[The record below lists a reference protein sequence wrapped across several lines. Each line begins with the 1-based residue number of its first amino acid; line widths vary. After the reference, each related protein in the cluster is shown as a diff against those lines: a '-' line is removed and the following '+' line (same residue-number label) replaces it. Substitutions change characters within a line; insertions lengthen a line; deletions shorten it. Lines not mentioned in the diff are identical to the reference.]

1 LETTIDTTQQL
12 DPTRWLDSHGNCL
25 YRYALMRVHDAAIAE
40 DLSQETLLAAI
51 RSSQSHVGRSS
62 ERTWPFG
69 IMKHNVI
76 DYFGRVAR
84 TTQLNDR

>member
-1 LETTIDTTQQL
+1 
-12 DPTRWLDSHGNCL
+12 
-25 YRYALMRVHDAAIAE
+25 MRVHDAAIAE